1 MRDKII
7 KSSIFTYTRI
17 ESVNEL
23 REEVAKK
30 NHDFFIQL
38 GYAKSSKKIYLEKD
52 KSSFRIHNLI
62 DGTKQV
68 LTAEQIMDR
77 NLTNI
82 GYAISKGAFWMT
94 T

>member
-1 MRDKII
+1 MKEKVI
-7 KSSIFTYTRI
+7 KSGNFTYTRI
-17 ESVNEL
+17 ESVAEL

-38 GYAKSSKKIYLEKD
+38 GYAKSSKKIYLGKD

-62 DGTKQV
+62 DGTKQI
-68 LTAEQIMDR
+68 LSAEQIMDR
-77 NLTNI
+77 NMTNI
-82 GYAISKGAFWMT
+82 GYAIANGAFWMT